1 MASQIEGLS
10 ALLHTA
16 PTHGIASGLRTIFAS
31 RRLIWTLVKREVA
44 ARYRGSALG
53 LMWLILLPLLNLA
66 AFSFVFRT
74 VLKAR
79 WSAVADEGVGTFSVY
94 MFAGLTIFLI
104 FAEIISRAPNLAM
117 ENTSYI
123 KRVVFPLEI
132 LSVVSVLT
140 AVISAAG
147 SMIIWLLFYGFTFG
161 APHIESLILPIV
173 LLPMCLFALGLSWLL
188 SSIGVY
194 LRDLRQFVTPFVTAM
209 QFLSPVF
216 YPLAAVPLDIRWIFR
231 LNPLTITLEQAR
243 ALLFMGELPDP
254 VALGLSFVA
263 GALVSLAGL
272 WWFQKTRKGFADV
285 V

>member
-1 MASQIEGLS
+1 M
-10 ALLHTA
+10 LHQA
-16 PTHGIASGLRTIFAS
+16 PTHGIVSGLRTIFAS

-53 LMWLILLPLLNLA
+53 LTWLILLPLLNLI
-66 AFSFVFRT
+66 AFTFVFRT

-79 WSAVADEGVGTFSVY
+79 WSAVADEGAGTFSVY

-117 ENTSYI
+117 ENISYI

-140 AVISAAG
+140 ATISAAG
-147 SMIIWLLFYGFTFG
+147 SMIIWLLFYALTFG
-161 APHIESLILPIV
+161 FPHVESLILPVI
-173 LLPMCLFALGLSWLL
+173 LFPMCLFALGLSWLL

-216 YPLAAVPLDIRWIFR
+216 YPLSAVPPDIRWVFR
-231 LNPLTITLEQAR
+231 LNPLTITLEQTR
-243 ALLFMGELPDP
+243 ALLFRGELPDP
-254 VALGLSFVA
+254 VTLGLSIFV
-263 GALVSLAGL
+263 GSLVSLAGL